1 MKYYN
6 LCLSV
11 SLFLCPII
19 THEPLDWLGNPLE
32 PRGYTYIGFNV
43 SRGES
48 LDFQAKVGF
57 QACMQKATGL
67 VTKNKTSE
75 MIVRNLYRM
84 FPRIPDS
91 LKL

>member
-1 MKYYN
+1 M
-6 LCLSV
+6 
-11 SLFLCPII
+11 
-19 THEPLDWLGNPLE
+19 
-32 PRGYTYIGFNV
+32 
-43 SRGES
+43 ES
-48 LDFQAKVGF
+48 LDFQEKVGF